1 MDFGIGTSAW
11 KTLFEG
17 RPWLATTCGVVAMA
31 YVAMLG
37 MGRLFEVW
45 RSFQTR
51 RAILEEQKLFNE
63 ILKIRYEIEVLRKQH
78 DLPDL
83 SLTEQLVGAADHRG
97 AEGQTGTTRGH
108 PRFGISLPEIP
119 SFSFSP
125 VLSLFKI
132 TLTRPDP
139 GMARAYWALKLLARA
154 LLVFIALAILII
166 TLVPSPASHDTTGGA
181 QGMAGGILILVAGV
195 VACYLV
201 CVVVFNFGRAA
212 LSARARSRATR
223 PA

>member
-1 MDFGIGTSAW
+1 
-11 KTLFEG
+11 
-17 RPWLATTCGVVAMA
+17 
-31 YVAMLG
+31 
-37 MGRLFEVW
+37 
-45 RSFQTR
+45 
-51 RAILEEQKLFNE
+51 
-63 ILKIRYEIEVLRKQH
+63 VLRKQH

-83 SLTEQLVGAADHRG
+83 SLTEQLVGAVDHRG

-108 PRFGISLPEIP
+108 PKFGISLPEIP
-119 SFSFSP
+119 SFSP

-139 GMARAYWALKLLARA
+139 GMGRAYWALKLLARA
-154 LLVFIALAILII
+154 LLVFIALAILIMA
-166 TLVPSPASHDTTGGA
+166 LVPSPASNDTTGGG

>member
-1 MDFGIGTSAW
+1 MELFSSLW
-11 KTLFEG
+11 KQPLDG
-17 RPWLATTCGVVAMA
+17 HPWLATICGIVALA
-31 YVAMLG
+31 YFALLG
-37 MGRLFEVW
+37 LGRLFEVW
-45 RSFQTR
+45 RSFRTR
-51 RAILEEQKLFNE
+51 RAILEEQKIVTE
-63 ILKIRYEIEVLRKQH
+63 ILKIRYDIEALRKQH

-83 SLTEQLVGAADHRG
+83 TLTEQPVGAPVHRE
-97 AEGQTGTTRGH
+97 AEAYTGTTRAH

-132 TLTRPDP
+132 SLERPDP

-166 TLVPSPASHDTTGGA
+166 TVVPSTASNDTTGGV
-181 QGMAGGILILVAGV
+181 QGTAGGILILLGGALG
-195 VACYLV
+195 CYLM
-201 CVVVFNFGRAA
+201 CVVVFNLGRAA
-212 LSARARSRATR
+212 LSARSRSRATR